1 MNTGNWTRCWQQHLD
16 TYLQAP
22 PRCGYWLYS
31 RFPLGPKTRVL
42 EIAGGSFR
50 DSNFLA
56 QQGVPVYGIDADSYV
71 VEQVKLRLKPTFEL
85 LVGDAFSMP
94 FEAKAFYLTF
104 SNGFLVLFPDT
115 EIQKLLQEQARVTE
129 RWLVFLVH
137 NAENRKL
144 LEQFRQ
150 LAQKDPVYRIRFFN
164 RSEVRSLVLGS
175 GLPIISIRLLKFG
188 GPADKLYRISRT
200 FLPWLPLGIVRAVVA
215 RLYTF
220 QPWNRVERIACV
232 ANLQSV

>member
-1 MNTGNWTRCWQQHLD
+1 MNTGNWTRCWQQRLD
-16 TYLQAP
+16 KYLQAP

-56 QQGVPVYGIDADSYV
+56 QQGVPVSGIDADSYV
-71 VEQVKLRLKPTFEL
+71 VEQVKLRSKPTFEL
-85 LVGDAFSMP
+85 LVGDGFSMP
-94 FEAKAFYLTF
+94 FEAKEFYLSF
-104 SNGFLVLFPDT
+104 SNGFLGYFPDT
-115 EIQKLLQEQARVTE
+115 EIHRLLQEQARVTE
-129 RWLVFLVH
+129 RLLVFLVH

-144 LEQFRQ
+144 LEQFQQ
-150 LAQKDPVYRIRFFN
+150 LAPKDPLYQIRFFS

-175 GLPIISIRLLKFG
+175 GLPIVSMRLLKFG

-200 FLPWLPLGIVRAVVA
+200 FQPWLPLGIVRAVVA
-215 RLYTF
+215 RLYTI
-220 QPWNRVERIACV
+220 QPWNMVERIACV
-232 ANLQSV
+232 ANLQSD